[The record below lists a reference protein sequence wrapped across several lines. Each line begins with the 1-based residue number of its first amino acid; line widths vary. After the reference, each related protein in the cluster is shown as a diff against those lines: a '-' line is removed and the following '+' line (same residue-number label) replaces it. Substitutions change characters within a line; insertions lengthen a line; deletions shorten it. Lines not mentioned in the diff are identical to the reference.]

1 MANLDE
7 KKKVVA
13 ELEERFKSS
22 KAAIFADY
30 RGLKVADATDLR
42 KNCREAGV
50 DFRVVKNTLTK
61 IAAENSGFKEE
72 LNEFLTG
79 PTAIAFGLE
88 DPVAPAKTLVNFSK
102 ENRLLE
108 IKGGMVEGKLVDLPE
123 IKTLADLPGR
133 EVLISQVMRGLNG
146 TVAGFC
152 TVLQGPIR
160 KLVYALQAIQD
171 QKAAG

>member
-1 MANLDE
+1 MASLDE

-30 RGLKVADATDLR
+30 RGLKVADATSLR
-42 KNCREAGV
+42 SNCREAGV

-61 IAAENSGFKEE
+61 IAAENSGLQE
-72 LNEFLTG
+72 LNELLTG

-88 DPVAPAKTLVNFSK
+88 DPVAPAKTLVDFAK
-102 ENRLLE
+102 KNRLLE
-108 IKGGMVEGKLVDLPE
+108 IKGGVVEGKFVELPE
-123 IKTLADLPGR
+123 IKTLAELPGR
-133 EVLISQVMRGLNG
+133 DVLISQVMRGLNG